1 MPPYGRVPPY
11 GGARPGY
18 PPPYAGPPQAGPPPY
33 GQPWQGPHQRY
44 AMPMR
49 RRPPRRSAAG
59 SVVAALGALATI
71 FVAAVLVISVFGD
84 RSKGTT
90 TIAGSRSGPRST
102 RAQATDSKLYGTGA
116 LTSVN
121 CRLPRIVQG
130 DTSSMKTFMDELT
143 GCLDRTWRRQFGKA
157 GLGFAAPERMF
168 WTQPGS
174 GACGSYPA
182 PGAAAFYCPAN
193 QTMYV
198 GLQHVI
204 ETAGNEP
211 VSHYAVYARV
221 IAHEYG
227 HHVQD
232 QGGILD
238 YGHQLMSQSG
248 VDARDEASRRIELQ
262 AQCLAG
268 AFLGSEKN
276 SLPMTREQTRYLLL
290 DVRGR
295 GDDNQPTGKHDH
307 GSSRHYAGWVVT
319 GYTRQ
324 VLSACNTWA
333 APSSAVS

>member
-1 MPPYGRVPPY
+1 MPSYAPYR
-11 GGARPGY
+11 GAPQPGY
-18 PPPYAGPPQAGPPPY
+18 PPPHGGAPQPGPLPY
-33 GQPWQGPHQRY
+33 GQPWRPPYQPY
-44 AMPMR
+44 AVPVR

-59 SVVAALGALATI
+59 SVVAGLGALATI
-71 FVAAVLVISVFGD
+71 FVAAILVMSVFGD
-84 RSKGTT
+84 RGKGTT
-90 TIAGSRSGPRST
+90 TTPGSRSAPRST
-102 RAQATDSKLYGTGA
+102 RAQATDNELYQTGA

-130 DTSSMKTFMDELT
+130 DTGSMKTFMNELT
-143 GCLDRTWRRQFGKA
+143 GCLDKTWRHQFAKA
-157 GLGFAAPERMF
+157 RLDFAPPQRMF

-193 QTMYV
+193 NTMYV

-227 HHVQD
+227 HHVQE
-232 QGGILD
+232 QSGILG
-238 YGHQLMSQSG
+238 YGHQLMSQSD
-248 VDARDEASRRIELQ
+248 VDARNEASRRLELQ

-268 AFLGSEKN
+268 AFLGSEKT
-276 SLPMTREQTRYLLL
+276 SLPMTREQSHYLLL

-295 GDDNQPTGKHDH
+295 GDDNQPSDKHDH
-307 GSSRHYAGWVVT
+307 GSSKHYASWVVT
-319 GYTRQ
+319 GYTKQ
-324 VLSACNTWA
+324 LLSACNTWT
-333 APSSAVS
+333 APPSAVS